1 MWGGG
6 HSNCNA
12 SLSQSN
18 VQKNN
23 RALVRRGGGGGGGL
37 KLEKINAG
45 ITIKSTPS
53 SPHLRKIGHR
63 FPCILYF
70 CIQPQPNN
78 SSLGTGAL
86 FLISLSLVGEG
97 WDTAITY

>member
-1 MWGGG
+1 MCVWGGGGGG

-23 RALVRRGGGGGGGL
+23 IALVRGGGAL

-45 ITIKSTPS
+45 ITIKSTP
-53 SPHLRKIGHR
+53 
-63 FPCILYF
+63 
-70 CIQPQPNN
+70 
-78 SSLGTGAL
+78 
-86 FLISLSLVGEG
+86 
-97 WDTAITY
+97 

>member
-1 MWGGG
+1 MCVCGGGG

-23 RALVRRGGGGGGGL
+23 RALVSGGL

-45 ITIKSTPS
+45 ITIKSTQS
-53 SPHLRKIGHR
+53 SPHLRK
-63 FPCILYF
+63 
-70 CIQPQPNN
+70 NW
-78 SSLGTGAL
+78 A
-86 FLISLSLVGEG
+86 
-97 WDTAITY
+97 

>member
-1 MWGGG
+1 MVGGGGGG

-23 RALVRRGGGGGGGL
+23 RALVRGGL

-45 ITIKSTPS
+45 ITI
-53 SPHLRKIGHR
+53 
-63 FPCILYF
+63 
-70 CIQPQPNN
+70 
-78 SSLGTGAL
+78 
-86 FLISLSLVGEG
+86 
-97 WDTAITY
+97 

>member
-1 MWGGG
+1 MCVWGGGGG

-18 VQKNN
+18 VQKKQQSPCE
-23 RALVRRGGGGGGGL
+23 GGGGL

-53 SPHLRKIGHR
+53 SPHLRK
-63 FPCILYF
+63 
-70 CIQPQPNN
+70 NW
-78 SSLGTGAL
+78 A
-86 FLISLSLVGEG
+86 
-97 WDTAITY
+97 

>member
-1 MWGGG
+1 MGVGVGG

-23 RALVRRGGGGGGGL
+23 RALVRGGGVL

-45 ITIKSTPS
+45 ITILSTPS
-53 SPHLRKIGHR
+53 SPHLRK
-63 FPCILYF
+63 
-70 CIQPQPNN
+70 NW
-78 SSLGTGAL
+78 A
-86 FLISLSLVGEG
+86 
-97 WDTAITY
+97 

>member
-1 MWGGG
+1 MGGGG

-12 SLSQSN
+12 SRSQSN

-23 RALVRRGGGGGGGL
+23 RALVRGGGGGL

-53 SPHLRKIGHR
+53 SPHLRK
-63 FPCILYF
+63 
-70 CIQPQPNN
+70 NW
-78 SSLGTGAL
+78 A
-86 FLISLSLVGEG
+86 
-97 WDTAITY
+97 

>member
-1 MWGGG
+1 MEGGGGG

-23 RALVRRGGGGGGGL
+23 RARVRGGGL

-53 SPHLRKIGHR
+53 SPHLRK
-63 FPCILYF
+63 
-70 CIQPQPNN
+70 NW
-78 SSLGTGAL
+78 A
-86 FLISLSLVGEG
+86 
-97 WDTAITY
+97 

>member
-23 RALVRRGGGGGGGL
+23 GALVRGGGL

-45 ITIKSTPS
+45 ITI
-53 SPHLRKIGHR
+53 
-63 FPCILYF
+63 
-70 CIQPQPNN
+70 
-78 SSLGTGAL
+78 
-86 FLISLSLVGEG
+86 
-97 WDTAITY
+97 

>member
-1 MWGGG
+1 MGGGGGGGG

-23 RALVRRGGGGGGGL
+23 RALVRGGGGGL

-53 SPHLRKIGHR
+53 SPHLRK
-63 FPCILYF
+63 
-70 CIQPQPNN
+70 NW
-78 SSLGTGAL
+78 A
-86 FLISLSLVGEG
+86 
-97 WDTAITY
+97 